1 METKKYKKTII
12 QFEKITSNEKSVFI
26 HHGSIMIAVSKAY
39 LKKVLS
45 DSKQTDPSRDNDDFK
60 NEVA

>member
-1 METKKYKKTII
+1 MEAKKYKKTII

-26 HHGSIMIAVSKAY
+26 HQGSIMIAVSKAY
-39 LKKVLS
+39 LKKVLA
-45 DSKQTDPSRDNDDFK
+45 DGKQTDPSRDNDDFK